1 MVSHLGKIQPY
12 SQTSDYTG
20 KVAKDKRYSLI
31 QHSLITER
39 EGECFITFSTI
50 VNVIKMFLF
59 ICDGETK

>member
-1 MVSHLGKIQPY
+1 MSLLGRIQLY

-39 EGECFITFSTI
+39 EGESFITFSTV
-50 VNVIKMFLF
+50 VNVMKMFLF
-59 ICDGETK
+59 ISDG